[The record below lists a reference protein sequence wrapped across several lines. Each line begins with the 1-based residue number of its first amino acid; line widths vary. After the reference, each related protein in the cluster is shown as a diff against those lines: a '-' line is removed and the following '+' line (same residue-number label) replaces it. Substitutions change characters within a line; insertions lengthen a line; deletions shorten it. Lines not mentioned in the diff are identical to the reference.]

1 MTTANKLSCGM
12 SNASILLCAINDS
25 TFTISKKHEKSC
37 KILRIASFHDFF
49 GRDFFGAAT
58 VEFSFACFTCTT
70 SNSNEHHTHGLM
82 VYFYQFIVCSL
93 RICPFEALFFPFF
106 NTIKLAFLTQ
116 RSSAALGLF

>member
-82 VYFYQFIVCSL
+82 IYFYQFIVCSL
-93 RICPFEALFFPFF
+93 RICPFEALFF
-106 NTIKLAFLTQ
+106 LFLIQ
-116 RSSAALGLF
+116 SNWLF